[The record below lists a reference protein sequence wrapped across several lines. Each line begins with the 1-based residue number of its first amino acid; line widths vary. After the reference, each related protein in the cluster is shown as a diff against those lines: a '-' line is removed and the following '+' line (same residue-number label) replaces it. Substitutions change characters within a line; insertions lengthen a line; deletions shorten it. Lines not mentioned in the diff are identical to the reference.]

1 MTVVIRI
8 ILYIIAGYL
17 LRGGWIPED
26 VAEQIS
32 NNEELVLLLEAGVGV
47 VVTAGTVL
55 WWRLA
60 KRWGWKT

>member
-8 ILYIIAGYL
+8 ILYIVAGYL

-60 KRWGWKT
+60 KRWGWST